1 MIYTEIY
8 VPPTAPAHYL
18 ITGLTRCSRY
28 CTPTPPHGNL
38 RSCTSECTGG
48 ALIRGRAAYVCMGGA
63 ALLSP
68 PPAGVPTR
76 PHLAPS
82 SSPRPLLSYC
92 SGGPTRPHP
101 RRSLRTLPS
110 TPAQS
115 RSVGKGGG
123 QPNPSAEQVSRG
135 GGIRG
140 GATQPQCR
148 AGQSG
153 GWGGVGRGRQQ
164 PNPSAEQVSL
174 QAGKPTPAQSSRS
187 WQTSWSV
194 GMQDGGGQGDAS
206 PTPRHPHT

>member
-82 SSPRPLLSYC
+82 SSPPSSPLLLCRWAY
-92 SGGPTRPHP
+92 PPPPETEPED
-101 RRSLRTLPS
+101 PS
-110 TPAQS
+110 FH
-115 RSVGKGGG
+115 
-123 QPNPSAEQVSRG
+123 PSADQVSRG
-135 GGIRG
+135 GGAG
-140 GATQPQCR
+140 GE
-148 AGQSG
+148 GS
-153 GWGGVGRGRQQ
+153 
-164 PNPSAEQVSL
+164 
-174 QAGKPTPAQSSRS
+174 KPTPAKRR
-187 WQTSWSV
+187 SV
-194 GMQDGGGQGDAS
+194 GMQDGGGQADAS
-206 PTPRHPHT
+206 PTLRHTQTCR